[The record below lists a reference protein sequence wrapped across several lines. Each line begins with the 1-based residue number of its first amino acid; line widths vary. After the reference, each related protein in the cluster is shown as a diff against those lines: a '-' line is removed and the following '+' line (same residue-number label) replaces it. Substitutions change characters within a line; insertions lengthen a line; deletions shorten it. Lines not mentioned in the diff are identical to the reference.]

1 MKTILS
7 ILILTLAFSLGA
19 CSDDS
24 EQIATG
30 QNIYFEVNYV
40 NFAWGKQFKGILI
53 DKDGKI
59 RTYDKPTKWNIVSE
73 KTELSVSQM
82 EENIASATLSEKTV
96 SLSELKENIA
106 RISTIV
112 PGNFSKPVN
121 GGADRGTTSFFA
133 YRYDEARSVYIP
145 VLLGETGDLEVS
157 SMDKSSTEISAWL
170 NGILAKVY

>member
-1 MKTILS
+1 MKIMLS
-7 ILILTLAFSLGA
+7 ILILTLASSLGA

-24 EQIATG
+24 GQIATK
-30 QNIYFEVNYV
+30 QNIYFEVTYI

-59 RTYDKPTKWNIVSE
+59 RTYDKPAKWNTASE
-73 KTELSVSQM
+73 KTELSVTQM
-82 EENIASATLSEKTV
+82 EENVANTTLSVKTV
-96 SLSELKENIA
+96 STTELKENIGKINA
-106 RISTIV
+106 IAA
-112 PGNFSKPVN
+112 GNFSKPVN

-157 SMDKSSTEISAWL
+157 SMDKSSIEISAWL